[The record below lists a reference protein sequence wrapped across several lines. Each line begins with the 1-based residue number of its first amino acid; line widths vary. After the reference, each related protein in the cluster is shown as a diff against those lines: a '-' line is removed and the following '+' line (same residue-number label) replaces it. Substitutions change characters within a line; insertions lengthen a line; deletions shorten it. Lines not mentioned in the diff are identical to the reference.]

1 MDRIVNHVL
10 VVHPGSLGDTILA
23 LPVLAALKERH
34 RPASLHL
41 IGHPSL
47 VEVLPGRSVIDA
59 MHSIEGSEYRE
70 LLWDSECM
78 RPAIVEFFRQ
88 FGLIVV
94 WAVDQKDSV
103 RATLESLGIPRIV
116 VRSPGL
122 REDTNQ
128 HATERFR
135 DTVKGLLSTE
145 ELPESGLTPTEHDRR
160 SGAQWL
166 RANGIDPEREHII
179 AVHPGSGSV
188 SKCWP
193 ADRFAAVIRALMRHC
208 VRVVLI
214 QGPADDEVT
223 QDVAR
228 QVPVPLPRLR
238 DASLARVVGILS
250 RCDEFVGNDSGM
262 TQLATA
268 LGLPTVA
275 VFGPTDPR
283 IWGYRRKRLIPLR
296 AEEGCGCA
304 TREAQQ
310 TCNGRGCLATSPAMV
325 LNALRSLIRSAGRSL
340 AT

>member
-1 MDRIVNHVL
+1 M
-10 VVHPGSLGDTILA
+10 LA
-23 LPVLAALKERH
+23 LPVLTALKERH
-34 RPASLHL
+34 RSASLHL

-47 VEVLPGRSVIDA
+47 VDVLPGRSVIDA
-59 MHSIEGSEYRE
+59 MHSIEGSEFRE
-70 LLWDSECM
+70 LLGDSERM

-94 WAVDQKDSV
+94 WAADHNGSV
-103 RATLESLGIPRIV
+103 RATLKSLGIPRV
-116 VRSPGL
+116 VAHSPGL

-135 DTVKGLLSTE
+135 DTVKGLIPPG
-145 ELPESGLTPTEHDRR
+145 ELPESGLSPTESDRR

-166 RANGIDPEREHII
+166 LTNGIDPECEHII

-193 ADRFAAVIRALMRHC
+193 SDRFAVVIRALLRHR

-214 QGPADDEVT
+214 QGPADEEVT
-223 QDVAR
+223 QAVAR
-228 QVPVPLPRLR
+228 QVPAPLPRLR
-238 DASLARVVGILS
+238 DASLSRVVCVLS
-250 RCDEFVGNDSGM
+250 GCDEFLGNDSGM

-296 AEEGCGCA
+296 AEGGCGCA
-304 TREAQQ
+304 TRDAQQ
-310 TCNGRGCLATSPAMV
+310 TCHGRGCLATSPAMV
-325 LNALRSLIRSAGRSL
+325 LNALRPLIRSAGRSL